1 MLHLFSKQG
10 ILLEQNKEPALSRE
24 VQVMTQSDCEETFLQ
39 GNFPINLAMMTPERI
54 VEFASFCEIYDDSD
68 DILLSKKL
76 SSKNASAIVVDSIN
90 DEPYVSNRL
99 CPTLHLTQELL
110 NGIEI
115 AAKAL
120 GVQQKYI
127 AIYKNLMDV
136 EIKIP
141 KMIGTI
147 PVKKITGRYP
157 VEFRIADHFKEEK
170 KIITIG
176 AGSLI
181 HLSRAFKNGKKQNSV
196 FITVAGNCISTPCN
210 MEVTIGTPV
219 SAVLKACGLMQ
230 NPNCLILG
238 GPMTGFSITDVENE
252 VITRTTEAVLAIK
265 QDSSE
270 RNYSCIGCGK
280 CVDACPENIN
290 PYYIFQAIKRNR
302 TSKLGIYNV
311 NKCINCGACS
321 YVCPAKLPLARIIY
335 GYKKSVL

>member
-1 MLHLFSKQG
+1 MSHFSKQG

-24 VQVMTQSDCEETFLQ
+24 VHVMIQPQEELFLHGTFPLD
-39 GNFPINLAMMTPERI
+39 FTKMTAERI
-54 VEFASFCEIYDDSD
+54 IELVTLSEIYDDSD
-68 DILLSKKL
+68 DVLLAKKL
-76 SSKNASAIVVDSIN
+76 SSKNVSAIVIDAIN

-99 CPTLHLTQELL
+99 CPTLHLTKELL
-110 NGIEI
+110 DGANI

-120 GVQQKYI
+120 GVDQKYI

-141 KMIGTI
+141 KIMGDI

-157 VEFRIADHFKEEK
+157 VEFRITDHFKEEK

-181 HLSRAFKNGKKQNSV
+181 HLSRAFQRGKKQNSV
-196 FITVAGNCISTPCN
+196 FVTVAGNCISTPCN
-210 MEVTIGTPV
+210 VEVAIGTPI
-219 SAVLKACGLMQ
+219 ATILKECGLMQ

-252 VITRTTEAVLAIK
+252 RITRTTEAVLAIK
-265 QDSSE
+265 QDHYD

-302 TSKLGIYNV
+302 FSKLNIYNV
-311 NKCINCGACS
+311 HKCINCGACS
-321 YVCPAKLPLARIIY
+321 YVCPAKLPLARTIY
-335 GYKKSVL
+335 SYKSIL